1 MHYAVAWIA
10 TAVAFAVLDAIW
22 LSNAA
27 PKIYRPLIGD
37 MLMDGMRLGPAIAF
51 YLIYVSGLTFF
62 AVSPALEKNSL
73 LSAVLVGAA
82 FGFVAYAT
90 YDLTNHATLKVWDIR
105 MTLIDMA
112 WGTIAS
118 ALAAGAGFWAAQRFS
133 G

>member
-1 MHYAVAWIA
+1 MTYAVAWFAAAI
-10 TAVAFAVLDAIW
+10 AFAVLDAIW

-27 PKIYRPLIGD
+27 PKIYRPLIGEVLAD
-37 MLMDGMRLGPAIAF
+37 KLRLGPAIPF

-62 AVSPALEKNSL
+62 AVAPGIERNSL
-73 LSAVLVGAA
+73 TWAVLCGAA

-90 YDLTNHATLKVWDIR
+90 YDLTNHATLRVWDWR
-105 MTLIDMA
+105 MTVIDMA

-118 ALAAGAGFWAAQRFS
+118 AAAAGAGYLAAQRF